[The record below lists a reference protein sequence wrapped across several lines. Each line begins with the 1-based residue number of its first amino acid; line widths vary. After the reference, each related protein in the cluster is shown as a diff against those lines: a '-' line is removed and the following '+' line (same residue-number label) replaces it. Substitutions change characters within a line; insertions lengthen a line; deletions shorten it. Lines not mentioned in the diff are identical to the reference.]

1 MQNFISQIGLE
12 LNISEDMKKQQDGD
26 IKNLCSI
33 TLPYNEKAEKATIG
47 AMLLEKNAVYDVIDF
62 LKPEMF
68 YNEFLKSVYEAILRV
83 EANSQVDLIT
93 VVEELKKTDKNID
106 ISKVAFLT
114 DEVASATHIKTHA
127 LIVYQNYI
135 RRKLILSCAK
145 TFSDSNDLS
154 VDVSDLIDAHL
165 ADIENIVNSA
175 IENETVNI
183 TYAASEAFAAYKE
196 REKMVLEGKN
206 VGIHTGLNKLDRIL
220 NGFQK
225 GTLNI
230 IAARPA
236 MGKTAFMLNIARK
249 AAKKGYN
256 VFIVSLEMTKI
267 SLVDRMIITESGIDS
282 NNYKAGRLTPEEYVS
297 MISGKE
303 NVSILPIEINDTA
316 LMTVQQIKSQAKKL
330 KRKGKCDI
338 VLIDY
343 LQLIEA
349 PFVKVRTKNDEVAE
363 ITRTL
368 KIMAKDLNIPV
379 VLLSQLNREVE
390 RRGDKI
396 PILADLRDSG
406 AIEQDADV
414 VLFIHREHYYNDEA
428 DPHRGIIRIAKNR
441 EGMIGDIEFWVND
454 TISDFRDDEPFTGTF
469 VSGNYEREYETPF

>member
-1 MQNFISQIGLE
+1 
-12 LNISEDMKKQQDGD
+12 
-26 IKNLCSI
+26 
-33 TLPYNEKAEKATIG
+33 
-47 AMLLEKNAVYDVIDF
+47 
-62 LKPEMF
+62 
-68 YNEFLKSVYEAILRV
+68 
-83 EANSQVDLIT
+83 
-93 VVEELKKTDKNID
+93 
-106 ISKVAFLT
+106 
-114 DEVASATHIKTHA
+114 
-127 LIVYQNYI
+127 
-135 RRKLILSCAK
+135 
-145 TFSDSNDLS
+145 
-154 VDVSDLIDAHL
+154 
-165 ADIENIVNSA
+165 
-175 IENETVNI
+175 
-183 TYAASEAFAAYKE
+183 
-196 REKMVLEGKN
+196 
-206 VGIHTGLNKLDRIL
+206 
-220 NGFQK
+220 
-225 GTLNI
+225 
-230 IAARPA
+230 
-236 MGKTAFMLNIARK
+236 
-249 AAKKGYN
+249 
-256 VFIVSLEMTKI
+256 
-267 SLVDRMIITESGIDS
+267 
-282 NNYKAGRLTPEEYVS
+282 

-338 VLIDY
+338 IMIDY